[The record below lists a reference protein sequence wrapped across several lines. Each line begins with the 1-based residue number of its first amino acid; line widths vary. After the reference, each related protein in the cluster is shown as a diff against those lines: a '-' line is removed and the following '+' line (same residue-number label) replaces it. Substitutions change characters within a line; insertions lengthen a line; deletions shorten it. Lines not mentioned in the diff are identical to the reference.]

1 LPTSSFD
8 TFFACTIIVTVALI
22 GMAFLGSTMQTRITS
37 TQDINKDSYLKA
49 IADRIVTNPGSPTD
63 WGTKTAL
70 PVDFGLASNFSCN
83 PFELDMDKICRL
95 NKLNIYSLSY
105 PELLIASK
113 LNNLA
118 LGIRVSQLITV
129 NIQQSSN
136 FTEGNVT
143 SFSFTIST
151 SIDSKPTSTDLRSY
165 VAADTYLTEINSTIS
180 DIGVGN
186 ITIQVPTVKIY
197 NALLIVFARSSL
209 DDRLTS
215 YAVYNFARSTQES
228 APSSTDLALSPLD
241 YTLSLND
248 SSPGLKVQDKYVFS
262 YSNQHTISSN
272 TSSQTPFPKLI
283 DQSPIILVVSFLN
296 GTDQFQEWT
305 AYPQVPLRIGANFEG
320 SEQNIFS
327 YIVSVNDVLF
337 RLDLSL
343 GDLPN

>member
-22 GMAFLGSTMQTRITS
+22 GMAFLGSTMQTRIAS

-63 WGTKTAL
+63 WGIKTAL

-95 NKLNIYSLSY
+95 NKLNEHSLSY

-129 NIQQSSN
+129 NIQQSNN

-165 VAADTYLTEINSTIS
+165 VAADTYLTEINSTIP
-180 DIGVGN
+180 DTGVGN
-186 ITIQVPTVKIY
+186 ITIQVPAAKIY

-215 YAVYNFARSTQES
+215 YAIYNFARSTQES
-228 APSSTDLALSPLD
+228 TPSSTDLALSPLD

-248 SSPGLKVQDKYVFS
+248 SSLGLVVKYKYVFS
-262 YSNQHTISSN
+262 YSNQQTISSN

-327 YIVSVNDVLF
+327 YIVSINDVLF